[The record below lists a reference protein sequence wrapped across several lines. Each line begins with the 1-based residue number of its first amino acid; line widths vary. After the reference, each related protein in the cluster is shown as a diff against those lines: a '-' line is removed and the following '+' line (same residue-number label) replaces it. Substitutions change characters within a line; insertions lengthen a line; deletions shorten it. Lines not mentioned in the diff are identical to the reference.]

1 MSLFHEHKK
10 LFSLATI
17 LFGTLTLFVAVL
29 PSQYNQENNA
39 PLYGSIPLTK
49 EQEAGRQ
56 IYIREG
62 CVGCHSQ
69 QVRNVDMDKTWGDR
83 PGIAADYALSTRKSI
98 WQNAGTLMG
107 TERTGPDLTN
117 IGVRQPSQDW
127 HLVHL
132 YNPRTVMP
140 QSIMA
145 PYPWLFEIK
154 SKAEKG
160 DIKVNVPSEF
170 MHGKIG
176 DVVATEEA
184 LNLVAYLQ
192 SLKQVKLP
200 DGTPNPDFLYK
211 KEKKETDGTTGAG
224 AKELDGAELYA
235 AQCMSCHQQ
244 NGEGLKGA
252 FPPLKGS
259 KIVLD
264 DNPEIMVGII
274 MNGYDA
280 REDYGVMPAV
290 GTNGNLKAE
299 EVAAIM
305 NHEKTSWG
313 NTAKKVTPEQVQK
326 LMDLA
331 KLSAPKQ

>member
-1 MSLFHEHKK
+1 MSIFHDHKK
-10 LFSLATI
+10 LFTTATI
-17 LFGTLTLFVAVL
+17 LFSTLTLFVAVL
-29 PSQYNQENNA
+29 PSLYNQENNA
-39 PLYGSIPLTK
+39 ALYGSVPLTE

-56 IYIREG
+56 IYISNG

-69 QVRNVDMDKTWGDR
+69 QVRNVDMDKTWGER

-132 YNPRTVMP
+132 YNPRIVMP

-154 SKAEKG
+154 DNAEKG
-160 DIKVNVPSEF
+160 DIKVNVPEEF
-170 MHGKIG
+170 MNGKKG
-176 DVVATEEA
+176 VVVATKDA

-200 DGTPNPDFLYK
+200 DGTPDPAFLYK
-211 KEKKETDGTTGAG
+211 KEKIEANAVAG
-224 AKELDGAELYA
+224 VTKPEVNGSDLYA
-235 AQCMSCHQQ
+235 ANCMACHQQ

-252 FPPLKGS
+252 FPSLKGS
-259 KIVLD
+259 KVVLD

-290 GTNGNLKAE
+290 GTNAGLTAE

-305 NHEKTSWG
+305 NHEKSSWG
-313 NTAKKVTPEQVQK
+313 NNAKKVTPEQVQK

-331 KLSAPKQ
+331 KLSAPKE